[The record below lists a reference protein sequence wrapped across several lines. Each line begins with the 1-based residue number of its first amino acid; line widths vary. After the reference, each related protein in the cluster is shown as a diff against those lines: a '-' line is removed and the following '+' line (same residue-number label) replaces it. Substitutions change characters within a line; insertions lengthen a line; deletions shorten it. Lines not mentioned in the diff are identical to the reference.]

1 MITIDA
7 VGMHYR
13 ELNVLIKEG
22 IKRGI
27 KKFFLENVNGQYY
40 IGDGIKGDDV
50 VITINGVPGND
61 LGAFMDGP
69 TLIVNNNVQD
79 NIGNTMNAG
88 KILVK
93 GDAGDVV
100 GYGMRGGRIY
110 ILGDAGY
117 RIGIHMKGYDEQFPV
132 IIIGG
137 KVGSFFAEYM
147 AGGIIVLLGLND
159 NNSDEF
165 YGEYFAT
172 GMHGGTIY
180 LRKKIDFSKYSK
192 EVELYEA
199 DEDDMIFL
207 KKYLIEYSDSFNIP
221 RGQIM
226 GKPFYK
232 IVPSSARPYA
242 HLYTSA

>member
-1 MITIDA
+1 MMTIDA
-7 VGMHYR
+7 AGMPYK
-13 ELNVLIKEG
+13 ELNKQIREG
-22 IKRGI
+22 IAKGI

-50 VITINGVPGND
+50 IININGTPGND

-69 TLIVNNNVQD
+69 TLIVNNNAQD
-79 NIGNTMNAG
+79 NIGNTMNSG
-88 KILVK
+88 KIIVK

-110 ILGDAGY
+110 IFGNAGY
-117 RIGIHMKGYDEQFPV
+117 RVGIHMKGYNEQLPV

-147 AGGIIVLLGLND
+147 AGGVIVLLGLNNTEPD
-159 NNSDEF
+159 
-165 YGEYFAT
+165 GEYFAS

-180 LRKKIDFSKYSK
+180 IRKNIDFSKYSK
-192 EVELYEA
+192 EVEFIQA
-199 DEDDMIFL
+199 DENDMNFL
-207 KKYLIEYSDSFNIP
+207 KKYLMEYSDSFNISAEEIL
-221 RGQIM
+221 GSS
-226 GKPFYK
+226 FYK
-232 IVPSSARPYA
+232 ITPSSARPYA

>member
-7 VGMHYR
+7 KGMYYR
-13 ELNVLIKEG
+13 DLNRLIREG
-22 IKRGI
+22 IAKGV

-40 IGDGIKGDDV
+40 IGDGIKGDDI
-50 VITINGVPGND
+50 VINVNGVPGND

-69 TLIVNNNVQD
+69 TIIVNDNAQD
-79 NIGNTMNAG
+79 NVGNTMNAG
-88 KILVK
+88 KILIK

-110 ILGDAGY
+110 ILGNAGY
-117 RIGIHMKGYDEQFPV
+117 RVGIHMKGYNEQLPV

-147 AGGIIVLLGLND
+147 AGGVIILLGLND
-159 NNSDEF
+159 TGDTGSD
-165 YGEYFAT
+165 YFAV
-172 GMHGGTIY
+172 GMHGGVIY

-199 DEDDMIFL
+199 DDNDMAFL
-207 KKYLIEYSDSFNIP
+207 KKYLSEYADSFNISIED
-221 RGQIM
+221 IM
-226 GKPFYK
+226 GGSFYK

>member
-7 VGMHYR
+7 AGMDYK
-13 ELNVLIKEG
+13 ELNRLIREG
-22 IKRGI
+22 IGKGI
-27 KKFFLENVNGQYY
+27 KKFFLENINGQYY

-50 VITINGVPGND
+50 VININGIPGND
-61 LGAFMDGP
+61 IGAFMDGP
-69 TLIVNNNVQD
+69 TLIVNNNAQD

-88 KILVK
+88 KIIIK

-117 RIGIHMKGYDEQFPV
+117 RVGIHMKGYNEQLPV

-159 NNSDEF
+159 SDEF
-165 YGEYFAT
+165 DGEYFAS

-192 EVELYEA
+192 DVELYEA
-199 DEDDMIFL
+199 DENDMIFL
-207 KKYLIEYSDSFNIP
+207 KKYLTEYADSFNIP
-221 RGQIM
+221 YEEIS

>member
-7 VGMHYR
+7 SGMHYK
-13 ELNVLIKEG
+13 ELNQLIREG
-22 IKRGI
+22 IEKGI

-50 VITINGVPGND
+50 VINVNGVPGND

-69 TLIVNNNVQD
+69 TLIINGNAQD

-88 KILVK
+88 KILIK

-100 GYGMRGGRIY
+100 GYGMRGGKIY
-110 ILGDAGY
+110 ILGNAGY
-117 RIGIHMKGYDEQFPV
+117 RVGIHMKGYNEQMPI

-159 NNSDEF
+159 SDEF
-165 YGEYFAT
+165 DSEYFAS

-199 DEDDMIFL
+199 DEKDMDFL
-207 KKYLIEYSDSFNIP
+207 KKYLVDYADSFNIALE
-221 RGQIM
+221 GITD
-226 GKPFYK
+226 KPFYK
-232 IVPSSARPYA
+232 IMPSSARPYA

>member
-7 VGMHYR
+7 GGMHYK
-13 ELNVLIKEG
+13 ELNRLVRDG
-22 IKRGI
+22 IGRGI

-40 IGDGIKGDDV
+40 IGDGIQGDDV
-50 VITINGVPGND
+50 VININGIPGND

-69 TLIVNNNVQD
+69 TIIANNNVQD

-88 KILVK
+88 KIIVN

-110 ILGDAGY
+110 ISGNAGY
-117 RIGIHMKGYDEQFPV
+117 RVGIHMKGYNEQVPV

-147 AGGIIVLLGLND
+147 AGGIIILLD
-159 NNSDEF
+159 MEDDMEESDS
-165 YGEYFAT
+165 EYFAS
-172 GMHGGTIY
+172 GMHGGVIY
-180 LRKKIDFSKYSK
+180 LRKKMDFSKYSK

-199 DEDDMIFL
+199 DDGDMSSIRKFL
-207 KKYLIEYSDSFNIP
+207 DEYAESFNIP
-221 RGQIM
+221 ADKISGSQ
-226 GKPFYK
+226 FYK

>member
-7 VGMHYR
+7 NGMHYR
-13 ELNVLIKEG
+13 DLNRLIREG
-22 IKRGI
+22 IERGV

-40 IGDGIKGDDV
+40 IGDGIKGDD
-50 VITINGVPGND
+50 IIININGVPGND
-61 LGAFMDGP
+61 LGVFMDGP
-69 TLIVNNNVQD
+69 TIAVNGNAQD
-79 NIGNTMNAG
+79 NVGNTMNAG
-88 KILVK
+88 KILIK

-110 ILGDAGY
+110 ILGNAGY
-117 RIGIHMKGYDEQFPV
+117 RVGIHMKGYNEQLPV

-147 AGGIIVLLGLND
+147 AGGVIVLLGLND
-159 NNSDEF
+159 ADDTA
-165 YGEYFAT
+165 GDYFAA
-172 GMHGGTIY
+172 GMHGGVIY

-199 DEDDMIFL
+199 DDNDMAFL
-207 KKYLIEYSDSFNIP
+207 KKYLLEYADDFNISFED
-221 RGQIM
+221 IT

-232 IVPSSARPYA
+232 IIPSSTRPYA

>member
-7 VGMHYR
+7 SGMHYKD
-13 ELNVLIKEG
+13 LNKLIREG
-22 IKRGI
+22 IGRGI

-40 IGDGIKGDDV
+40 IGDGIKGDDI
-50 VITINGVPGND
+50 VININGVPGND
-61 LGAFMDGP
+61 LGVFMDGP
-69 TLIVNNNVQD
+69 TIVVNGNAQD
-79 NIGNTMNAG
+79 NVGNTMNAG
-88 KILVK
+88 KILIK

-110 ILGDAGY
+110 ILGNAGY
-117 RIGIHMKGYDEQFPV
+117 RVGIHMKGYDEQLPV

-147 AGGIIVLLGLND
+147 AGGVIVLLGLND
-159 NNSDEF
+159 TDDTCSD
-165 YGEYFAT
+165 YFAT
-172 GMHGGTIY
+172 GMHGGVIY

-192 EVELYEA
+192 EVDLYEA
-199 DEDDMIFL
+199 DDKDTAFL
-207 KKYLIEYSDSFNIP
+207 KKYLLEYADNFNIAFED
-221 RGQIM
+221 IM
-226 GKPFYK
+226 DKSFYK

>member
-7 VGMHYR
+7 AGMHYK
-13 ELNVLIKEG
+13 ELNRLIREG
-22 IKRGI
+22 IGKGI
-27 KKFFLENVNGQYY
+27 KKFFLENINGQYY

-50 VITINGVPGND
+50 VININGIPGND
-61 LGAFMDGP
+61 IGAFMDGP
-69 TLIVNNNVQD
+69 TLIVNNNAQD

-88 KILVK
+88 KIIIK

-117 RIGIHMKGYDEQFPV
+117 RVGIHMKGYNEQLPV

-159 NNSDEF
+159 SDEF
-165 YGEYFAT
+165 DGEYFAS

-192 EVELYEA
+192 DVELYEA
-199 DEDDMIFL
+199 DENDMIFL
-207 KKYLIEYSDSFNIP
+207 KKYLTEYADSFNIP
-221 RGQIM
+221 YEEIS

>member
-7 VGMHYR
+7 AGMHYK
-13 ELNVLIKEG
+13 ELNRLIREG
-22 IKRGI
+22 IGKGI
-27 KKFFLENVNGQYY
+27 KKFFLENINGQYY

-50 VITINGVPGND
+50 VINIIGTPGND
-61 LGAFMDGP
+61 IGAFMDGP
-69 TLIVNNNVQD
+69 TLIVNNNAQD

-88 KILVK
+88 KIIIK

-110 ILGDAGY
+110 ILGNAGY
-117 RIGIHMKGYDEQFPV
+117 RVGIHMKGYNEQLPI

-147 AGGIIVLLGLND
+147 AGGIIVLLGLD
-159 NNSDEF
+159 DSDEF
-165 YGEYFAT
+165 DGDYFAS

-192 EVELYEA
+192 DVELYEA
-199 DEDDMIFL
+199 DENDMNFL
-207 KKYLIEYSDSFNIP
+207 KKYLIEYADSFNIP
-221 RGQIM
+221 SEEIS

-232 IVPSSARPYA
+232 IMPSSARPYA

>member
-7 VGMHYR
+7 AGMHYK
-13 ELNVLIKEG
+13 ELNRLIREG
-22 IKRGI
+22 IKKGI

-50 VITINGVPGND
+50 VININGIPGND

-69 TLIVNNNVQD
+69 TLIANNNAQD
-79 NIGNTMNAG
+79 NVGNTMNAG
-88 KILVK
+88 KILIK

-100 GYGMRGGRIY
+100 GYGMRGGKIY
-110 ILGDAGY
+110 ILGNAGY
-117 RIGIHMKGYDEQFPV
+117 RVGIHMKGYNEQLPI

-159 NNSDEF
+159 SDEF
-165 YGEYFAT
+165 DSEYFAS

-192 EVELYEA
+192 DVELYEA
-199 DEDDMIFL
+199 DENDMNFL
-207 KKYLIEYSDSFNIP
+207 KKYLIDYTDSFNISSEE
-221 RGQIM
+221 ITA
-226 GKPFYK
+226 KPFYK

>member
-7 VGMHYR
+7 AGMHYK
-13 ELNVLIKEG
+13 ELNRLIRDG
-22 IKRGI
+22 IERGV

-40 IGDGIKGDDV
+40 IGDGIQGDDV
-50 VITINGVPGND
+50 VITVNGVPGND

-69 TLIVNNNVQD
+69 TIIANNNVQD
-79 NIGNTMNAG
+79 NVGNTMNAG
-88 KILVK
+88 RILIN

-110 ILGDAGY
+110 ISGNAGY
-117 RIGIHMKGYDEQFPV
+117 RVGIHMKGYNEQMPV

-147 AGGIIVLLGLND
+147 AGGIIILLGMND
-159 NNSDEF
+159 DSEEF
-165 YGEYFAT
+165 DSEYFAS
-172 GMHGGTIY
+172 GMHGGIIY

-199 DEDDMIFL
+199 DAKDVSSIG
-207 KKYLIEYSDSFNIP
+207 KYLTEYAESFNIP
-221 RGQIM
+221 VENITD
-226 GKPFYK
+226 KPFYK

>member
-7 VGMHYR
+7 SGMHYKD
-13 ELNVLIKEG
+13 LNKLIREG
-22 IKRGI
+22 IGRGI

-40 IGDGIKGDDV
+40 IGDGIKGDDI
-50 VITINGVPGND
+50 VININGVPGND
-61 LGAFMDGP
+61 LGVFMDGP
-69 TLIVNNNVQD
+69 TIVVNGNAQD
-79 NIGNTMNAG
+79 NVGNTMNAG
-88 KILVK
+88 KILIK

-110 ILGDAGY
+110 ILGNAGY
-117 RIGIHMKGYDEQFPV
+117 RVGIHMKGYDEQLPV

-147 AGGIIVLLGLND
+147 AGGVIVLLGLND
-159 NNSDEF
+159 TDDTCSD
-165 YGEYFAT
+165 YFAT
-172 GMHGGTIY
+172 GMHGGVIY

-192 EVELYEA
+192 EVDLYEA
-199 DEDDMIFL
+199 DDNDTAFL
-207 KKYLIEYSDSFNIP
+207 KKYLLEYADNFNIAFED
-221 RGQIM
+221 IM
-226 GKPFYK
+226 DKSFYK

>member
-7 VGMHYR
+7 GGMHYR
-13 ELNVLIKEG
+13 ELNRLIREG
-22 IKRGI
+22 IKKGA
-27 KKFFLENVNGQYY
+27 KKFFLENINGQYY
-40 IGDGIKGDDV
+40 IGDGIKGDDI
-50 VITINGVPGND
+50 VININGIPGND

-69 TLIVNNNVQD
+69 TIIANSNAQD

-88 KILVK
+88 KILIK

-100 GYGMRGGRIY
+100 GYGMRGGKIY

-117 RIGIHMKGYDEQFPV
+117 RVGIHMKGYNEQLPI

-147 AGGIIVLLGLND
+147 AGGVIVLLGLN
-159 NNSDEF
+159 NSDEF
-165 YGEYFAT
+165 DSEYFAS
-172 GMHGGTIY
+172 GMHGGVIY

-199 DEDDMIFL
+199 DESDMAFL
-207 KKYLIEYSDSFNIP
+207 KKYLMDYADSFNISFEEIND
-221 RGQIM
+221 R
-226 GKPFYK
+226 PFYK

>member
-7 VGMHYR
+7 AGLHYR
-13 ELNVLIKEG
+13 DLNKAIREG
-22 IKRGI
+22 IARGI
-27 KKFFLENVNGQYY
+27 KKFLLENVNGQYY
-40 IGDGIKGDDV
+40 IGDGIKGDDIF
-50 VITINGVPGND
+50 ITVNGVPGND

-69 TLIVNNNVQD
+69 TIVVNNNAQD

-88 KILVK
+88 KIIVK

-117 RIGIHMKGYDEQFPV
+117 RTGIHMKGYNAQLPV

-147 AGGIIVLLGLND
+147 AGGVIVLLGLND
-159 NNSDEF
+159 VDYSDSD
-165 YGEYFAT
+165 YFAS
-172 GMHGGTIY
+172 GMHGGVIY
-180 LRKKIDFSKYSK
+180 VRKKMNFSRYSK

-199 DEDDMIFL
+199 DENDMSFL
-207 KKYLIEYSDSFNIP
+207 EKYLAEYSENFNISTEN
-221 RGQIM
+221 IM
-226 GKPFYK
+226 EGPYYK
-232 IVPSSARPYA
+232 IVPSSARPYG
-242 HLYTSA
+242 HLYTSM